1 MDNKRWSDDLTVLER
16 KVYRW
21 VAYSALAIVFYCLL
35 LLHKYPSDGPPILVG
50 IGFVALLIG
59 IVFGWGYN
67 KSVRVLDL
75 RRFDKR
81 ADERNSHRKS

>member
-1 MDNKRWSDDLTVLER
+1 MDDRRWRDDLTVLER

-21 VAYSALAIVFYCLL
+21 VAYSAVGIVAYCFLL
-35 LLHKYPSDGPPILVG
+35 LPKYASDGPPVLIG
-50 IGFVALLIG
+50 IGFVALLIA

-75 RRFDKR
+75 RRFGKCSS
-81 ADERNSHRKS
+81 EGNSDRDR